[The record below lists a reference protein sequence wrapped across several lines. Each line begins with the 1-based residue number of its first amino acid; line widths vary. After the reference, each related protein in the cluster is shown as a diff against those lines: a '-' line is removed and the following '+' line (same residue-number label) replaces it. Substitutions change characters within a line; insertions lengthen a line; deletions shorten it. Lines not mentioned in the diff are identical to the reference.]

1 MSIGLSTLFLAGFLA
16 ATLLPGGSE
25 PLLLAYLLVDGPK
38 PWWPDAAWAITFVG
52 VGNTL
57 GGLLTY
63 YMGRGAR
70 VLWGRWRSPEAA
82 TVSSQVAKHRRA
94 AAWLDR
100 WGPWALLMS
109 WVPII
114 GDPLCLLA
122 GAMRLPV
129 WTSVIAMAIGKFVR
143 YGVITVATLHF
154 S

>member
-1 MSIGLSTLFLAGFLA
+1 MSIGLATLFVSGFLA

-25 PLLLAYLLVDGPK
+25 PLLLAYLLVDGAR
-38 PWWPDAAWAITFVG
+38 PWWPDAALAIAFVG

-63 YMGRGAR
+63 GMGRGVR
-70 VLWGRWRSPEAA
+70 VVWGRWQ
-82 TVSSQVAKHRRA
+82 SSDVAGQSRAVKHQRA

-109 WVPII
+109 WVPVV
-114 GDPLCLLA
+114 GDPLCLVA

-129 WTSVIAMAIGKFVR
+129 WASLTAMAIGKFAR
-143 YGVITVATLHF
+143 YGVMTAVTLYF
-154 S
+154 A